1 MKHDIKIPISFF
13 KISEASYLLKGGSLS
28 YGKSVSR
35 YGEILSDEALKFV
48 QEIHEEF
55 KYKRLELLDKR
66 KKRQKAINNGEKL
79 DFLKETSEIRDKEW
93 KIKNIP
99 QDLLKRQVEIT
110 GPPVPKKML
119 ISALNSGSDCY
130 MTDFE
135 DSLTPTFDNIIQGQ
149 LNIKDAINRKIDF
162 TDEQSKKEY
171 KLNDKTAVLII
182 RPRGLHLDE
191 KNATI
196 DGERIS
202 GTFFDL
208 GLSLFHNAKK
218 LIENGSGPYFYL
230 PKLEHYL
237 ECRLLNDVIS
247 FCEKKLNLEIG
258 TVKVTVLIET
268 INAVFQMDEFLWELK
283 DHIVGLNAGRWD
295 YLFSYQKVYRYTKN
309 VILPDRSKVNM
320 FVPFMSNYN
329 KLLVDT
335 CHRRGAFAMG
345 GMSAQVIAKSNPPEL
360 NEKALM
366 VVKKDKEREV
376 NQGNDG
382 AWIAHPGLVKPIK
395 NIFEKN
401 FKGPNQIK
409 KFNNEKIDRAALLVA
424 PKIDNNITE
433 IGVRENLQEG
443 IEYMGYWL
451 VGLGCVV
458 VNYLMADAATCE
470 VSRTQLWMW
479 LKYKVKLD
487 DGRVVDEK
495 LIDELIEDELNKT
508 KQRVGEKTFNIIP
521 FTEASKIFKKMITK
535 ENFDDFLTLSLYE
548 EI

>member
-1 MKHDIKIPISFF
+1 MNKNIKISG
-13 KISEASYLLKGGSLS
+13 KILP
-28 YGKSVSR
+28 R
-35 YGEILSDEALKFV
+35 YDEILSNEALEFI
-48 QEIHEEF
+48 QAIHAEF
-55 KYKRLELLDKR
+55 NSRRLELLDKR
-66 KKRQKAINNGEKL
+66 KERQKAIDNGEKL
-79 DFLKETSEIRDKEW
+79 DFLAETKKIRETDW

-110 GPPVPKKML
+110 GPPVPKKMF
-119 ISALNSGSDCY
+119 ISALNSGANCY

-135 DSLTPTFDNIIQGQ
+135 DSLTPTFDNLLQGQ
-149 LNIKDAINRKIDF
+149 LNLKDAISRKIDF
-162 TDEQSKKEY
+162 IDQKSGKEY
-171 KLNDKTAVLII
+171 KLNEKIAVLIV

-191 KNATI
+191 KNITI
-196 DGERIS
+196 DNKRIS

-237 ECRLLNDVIS
+237 ECRLLNDIIS
-247 FCEKKLNLEIG
+247 FCEKKLGLNLG

-295 YLFSYQKVYRYTKN
+295 YLFSYQKVYRNSQK

-335 CHRRGAFAMG
+335 CHRRGAFGMG
-345 GMSAQVIAKSNPPEL
+345 GMSAQVIAKANPKEI
-360 NEKALM
+360 NEKALAG
-366 VVKKDKEREV
+366 VKKDKEREL

-382 AWIAHPGLVKPIK
+382 AWVAHPSLVQPVK

-401 FKGPNQIK
+401 FKGPNQID
-409 KFNNEKIDRAALLVA
+409 KFNNEKITRRDLLDE
-424 PKIDNNITE
+424 PKIDNSITE
-433 IGVRENLQEG
+433 LGIRENLSEG
-443 IEYMGYWL
+443 IEYMAFWKIGT
-451 VGLGCVV
+451 GCCV

-470 VSRTQLWMW
+470 VSRAQLWVW
-479 LKYKVKLD
+479 LKYKVKLN
-487 DGRVVDEK
+487 DGRIIDEK
-495 LIDELIEDELNKT
+495 LIDKLIEEELNKIKNRFEAWKKNT
-508 KQRVGEKTFNIIP
+508 GDKSLDHVSFEGAAKTFRD
-521 FTEASKIFKKMITK
+521 MITK
-535 ENFDDFLTLSLYE
+535 KDFDDFLTIPLYE

>member
-1 MKHDIKIPISFF
+1 MNKSIKING
-13 KISEASYLLKGGSLS
+13 KILP
-28 YGKSVSR
+28 R
-35 YGEILSDEALKFV
+35 YGEILTDEALKFV
-48 QEIHEEF
+48 EEIHQKFNSERLKLLEE
-55 KYKRLELLDKR
+55 R
-66 KKRQKAINNGEKL
+66 KKRQEKIDNGEKL
-79 DFLKETSEIRDKEW
+79 DFLNETKKIRDADW

-99 QDLLKRQVEIT
+99 KDLLKRQVEIT

-119 ISALNSGSDCY
+119 ISALNSGADCY

-135 DSLTPTFDNIIQGQ
+135 DSLTPTLENLMQGQ
-149 LNIKDAINRKIDF
+149 LNIKDAINNKIDF
-162 TDEQSKKEY
+162 TDSKSGKEY

-182 RPRGLHLDE
+182 RTRGLHLDE
-191 KNATI
+191 KNAI
-196 DGERIS
+196 INGERVS

-208 GLSLFHNAKK
+208 GLSLFHHAKK
-218 LIENGSGPYFYL
+218 LIAKGSGPYFYL

-295 YLFSYQKVYRYTKN
+295 YLFSYQKVYRNSKK

-335 CHRRGAFAMG
+335 CHKRGAFGMG
-345 GMSAQVIAKSNPPEL
+345 GMSAQVIAKANPKEI
-360 NEKALM
+360 NEKALAG
-366 VVKKDKEREV
+366 VKKDKEREL

-382 AWIAHPGLVKPIK
+382 AWVAHPSLVEPVK

-401 FKGPNQIK
+401 FNGQNQLD
-409 KFNNEKIDRAALLVA
+409 KFNGIKINRRDLLEE
-424 PKIDNNITE
+424 PKIENAITE
-433 IGVRENLQEG
+433 QGVRENLNEG
-443 IEYMGYWL
+443 IEYMAFWIIGT
-451 VGLGCVV
+451 GCCV

-470 VSRTQLWMW
+470 VSRAQLWIW
-479 LKYKVKLD
+479 LKYNAKLN

-495 LIDELIEDELNKT
+495 LIDELINDELDKIEKRFSAWKDKT
-508 KQRVGEKTFNIIP
+508 GDKSLDHVSFK
-521 FTEASKIFKKMITK
+521 EAAKIFKDMITK
-535 ENFDDFLTLSLYE
+535 ENFDDFLTLPLYE
-548 EI
+548 KI